1 MIMKKEKITIFIANT
16 RDSAS
21 PNFEFAGSGQNW
33 EEIDCLRHQ
42 NLVAPLDEIHG
53 SKAVDSMLQEITE
66 KIGETR
72 IIRKL
77 EFF

>member
-1 MIMKKEKITIFIANT
+1 M
-16 RDSAS
+16 
-21 PNFEFAGSGQNW
+21 
-33 EEIDCLRHQ
+33 RHQ

-77 EFF
+77 EFFELHGF